1 MPDQIR
7 NEHIKLFANWTNTVA
22 TAMLAVGVFTPLAI
36 KFYGIGEPAKKG
48 DLLVYLPW
56 VCICAAVA
64 LHLGGQL
71 ILELMDD
78 DDDE

>member
-1 MPDQIR
+1 
-7 NEHIKLFANWTNTVA
+7 
-22 TAMLAVGVFTPLAI
+22 VGVFTPLAI
-36 KFYGIGEPAKKG
+36 KFYGIREPAKNA